1 MFEGNDQ
8 TRGAA
13 NYNDAGSSN
22 SNGNGNGNNQDG
34 GHPQDDPS
42 SLFVSAPTS
51 DTNANTN
58 IIANNTTTSTTTN
71 ASANKNM
78 SGSTSAGVSSGGV
91 GVGGAKGTPPQDIA
105 AAVSSSLNGYVGIP
119 SSTSTTTS
127 VPTSISTSVP
137 VPDPDVPTST
147 YGNGRTKET
156 YNTPSWPA
164 QSHTVSANTNS
175 GGKNQ
180 NSPPA
185 IPLLPLPLPPS
196 DTANIGLN
204 NSNNLSSTADRVSTE
219 ATSTLQK
226 NLGHADAAIDN
237 TVAGTSSTLS
247 NTVPV
252 PSTTLTLPS
261 TPVKSKSTAAANTSK
276 TSEVEADT
284 TVSSTDKKNKKNDNV
299 ATGGCCII
307 A

>member
-8 TRGAA
+8 TRGTA
-13 NYNDAGSSN
+13 NYNDTGSSN
-22 SNGNGNGNNQDG
+22 NNGNGNNQGG

-51 DTNANTN
+51 DTTANAN
-58 IIANNTTTSTTTN
+58 IIANAM
-71 ASANKNM
+71 ASADAVNNKNI
-78 SGSTSAGVSSGGV
+78 SASTSVSSG
-91 GVGGAKGTPPQDIA
+91 GVGGAKGTPPQDVA
-105 AAVSSSLNGYVGIP
+105 AAVTSSLNGYMGNP
-119 SSTSTTTS
+119 SSTSTS
-127 VPTSISTSVP
+127 VPTSTSTSVP

-156 YNTPSWPA
+156 YSTPSWPA
-164 QSHTVSANTNS
+164 QSHTVPGNANS
-175 GGKNQ
+175 SGKNQ
-180 NSPPA
+180 NSPPE

-196 DTANIGLN
+196 DSANSGVK
-204 NSNNLSSTADRVSTE
+204 NSNTLSSTADRVSTE
-219 ATSTLQK
+219 ANSTLQK
-226 NLGHADAAIDN
+226 NLGHADAAIDH
-237 TVAGTSSTLS
+237 TVAGTSSALS
-247 NTVPV
+247 NTVPA